1 MDRLWLRIAATV
13 AIPMTAFLI
22 MAAIALGEHHQR
34 HEERT
39 RMIQVAQLALDGKA
53 LIHALQAERGS
64 TAGYLSALDND
75 FRVILDA
82 HRDATDQAWQ
92 RYQQD
97 ESIYRLVTGTDLAD
111 FRRQLEEGAARLQA
125 HRERVDRHVLQPL
138 ESAEPYG
145 HLIDPLI
152 LIASSTPE
160 AGATPG
166 MLSLLAAYRSLL
178 MLKEQA
184 ARERSL
190 GSAWLVSTTP
200 DPVIFR
206 NYLQR
211 VAIQELQR
219 SQFLKLA
226 PDIHRD
232 RLMML
237 EQQPAHREVLDIR
250 AAITLKGETQKPV
263 GLSGLHWFQV
273 TSDRIDGLHQLER
286 TLVRDILDTG
296 TDIKAASQRQWL
308 SLLGISMALLV
319 VTLLLSLT
327 VARTLLQRHRRHAG
341 AMERIQFL
349 ASHDALTG
357 LPNRDH
363 FKERLDQLMF
373 QARSE
378 RQSLGVFLLDLEGFT
393 DINRIW
399 GESVADEL
407 LRRISERLCRL
418 VGQEILMA
426 RIYGDQFGMVLHNSP
441 RLDNPERLAA
451 EFLSVLTPPV
461 EIGPRR
467 IEVKG
472 NIGIVL
478 CPPYPHDASELL
490 AYLAFSVQNAKDDRV
505 HRYSIF
511 EPTIMSRHS
520 EMLQMDRDLAWALE
534 HDEFELHYQPKV
546 DLATGAIVSVEAL
559 LRWRHPDDGMIPP
572 DVFIP
577 RAEANGSII
586 PLGEQVLRKACLQC
600 QAWREQGFE
609 DLTMAVNL
617 SAVQLYQANFIE
629 QVERALADSGL
640 PAGALELELT
650 ESCLMEDMEVA
661 ERILT
666 ALCGLGVSLSVDDF
680 GTGYSSLA
688 YLRRFPVSSLKL
700 DQRFV
705 KELEMGGEAELI
717 AGAVLALAQSLSL
730 TTVAEGVENRYQAR
744 WLRER
749 GCHQAQGYLY
759 ARPVPASE
767 CLSLLREGGS
777 FDVS

>member
-1 MDRLWLRIAATV
+1 
-13 AIPMTAFLI
+13 MTAFLI
-22 MAAIALGEHHQR
+22 MATIALGEHHQR

-75 FRVILDA
+75 FRAILDE
-82 HRDATDQAWQ
+82 HRDATDQALR
-92 RYQQD
+92 RYQRD
-97 ESIYRLVTGTDLAD
+97 ETIYQRVTGADLAV
-111 FRRQLEEGAARLQA
+111 FRRQLEEGAARLEA
-125 HRERVDRHVLQPL
+125 HRERVDRHLLHPL

-145 HLIDPLI
+145 RLIDPLI

-166 MLSLLAAYRSLL
+166 MLSLLAAYRRLL

-190 GSAWLVSTTP
+190 GSAWLTAGTP

-211 VAIQELQR
+211 VAVQELQR

-226 PDIHRD
+226 PDIYVD
-232 RLMML
+232 RLHAL
-237 EQQPAHREVLDIR
+237 EQQPAHQEVMAIR
-250 AAITLKGETQKPV
+250 AAITQQGETQKPA
-263 GLSGLHWFQV
+263 GLNGLHWFQV
-273 TSDRIDGLHQLER
+273 TSERIDGLHQLER

-296 TDIKAASQRQWL
+296 RDIKAASQRQWIT
-308 SLLGISMALLV
+308 LLGVTLALLIL
-319 VTLLLSLT
+319 TLALSLT
-327 VARTLLQRHRRHAG
+327 IARTLLQRHDRHAQ
-341 AMERIQFL
+341 AMQRIQFL

-363 FKERLDQLMF
+363 FKEHLNQLLF
-373 QARSE
+373 LARSE
-378 RQSLGVFLLDLEGFT
+378 KRSLGVFLLDLEGFT

-407 LRRISERLCRL
+407 LCRVSERLCRL
-418 VGQEILMA
+418 MGPDVLMA
-426 RIYGDQFGMVLHNSP
+426 RIYGDQFGVVLYDSP
-441 RLDNPERLAA
+441 QLDSPERLAA
-451 EFLSVLTPPV
+451 DLLGALRPPV

-478 CPPYPHDASELL
+478 CPPYPTDASELL
-490 AYLAFSVQNAKDDRV
+490 AYLAFSVQNAKDDLLRR
-505 HRYSIF
+505 HSIF
-511 EPTIMSRHS
+511 EPVIMSRHS
-520 EMLQMDRDLAWALE
+520 ELLQMDRDLEWALE
-534 HDEFELHYQPKV
+534 HDEFELYYQPKV
-546 DLATGAIVSVEAL
+546 DLVTGAIVSVEAL
-559 LRWRHPDDGMIPP
+559 LRWNHPDQGMIPP
-572 DVFIP
+572 NVFIP

-609 DLTMAVNL
+609 DLTVAVNL
-617 SAVQLYQANFIE
+617 SAVQLYQANFVE
-629 QVERALADSGL
+629 QVERALADTGL
-640 PAGALELELT
+640 PAEALELELT
-650 ESCLMEDMEVA
+650 ESCLMEDMDVA
-661 ERILT
+661 ERILRS
-666 ALCGLGVSLSVDDF
+666 LCTLGVSLSVDDF

-717 AGAVLALAQSLSL
+717 AGAVLALARSLSL
-730 TTVAEGVENRYQAR
+730 ITVAEGVENHYQAK
-744 WLRER
+744 WLHER

-759 ARPVPASE
+759 ARPMPASA
-767 CLSLLREGGS
+767 CLTLMQKREA
-777 FDVS
+777 FDVP

>member
-13 AIPMTAFLI
+13 AIPMTAFMI
-22 MAAIALGEHHQR
+22 MATIALGEHHQR
-34 HEERT
+34 HEERA
-39 RMIQVAQLALDGKA
+39 RMVQVAQLALDGKA

-64 TAGYLSALDND
+64 TVGYLSALDND
-75 FRVILDA
+75 FRAILDD
-82 HRDATDQAWQ
+82 HRDATDQALR
-92 RYQQD
+92 RYQRD
-97 ESIYRLVTGTDLAD
+97 EAIYQLVTGADLSA
-111 FRRQLEEGAARLQA
+111 FRRQLEEGAARLET
-125 HRERVDRHVLQPL
+125 HRERVDRHALHPL
-138 ESAEPYG
+138 ESTESYG
-145 HLIDPLI
+145 RLIDPLI
-152 LIASSTPE
+152 LIASSTPD

-190 GSAWLVSTTP
+190 GSAWLVARTP

-226 PDIHRD
+226 PEIYVD
-232 RLMML
+232 RLRGL
-237 EQQPAHREVLDIR
+237 EQQPAHQEVMIAR
-250 AAITLKGETQKPV
+250 ATITLQGETQKPA
-263 GLSGLHWFQV
+263 GLSGLRWFQM
-273 TSDRIDGLHQLER
+273 TSERIDGLHQLER
-286 TLVRDILDTG
+286 ALVRDILDTG
-296 TDIKAASQRQWL
+296 TEIKADSQRQWL
-308 SLLGISMALLV
+308 NLLGITVALLIL
-319 VTLLLSLT
+319 TLLLSMT
-327 VARTLLQRHRRHAG
+327 VARSLLLRHRQHAE
-341 AMERIQFL
+341 AMHRIQFL

-363 FKERLDQLMF
+363 FKEHLNQLLF
-373 QARSE
+373 LARSE
-378 RQSLGVFLLDLEGFT
+378 KRTLGVFLLDLEGFT

-407 LRRISERLCRL
+407 LCRISARLCKL
-418 VGQEILMA
+418 MGPDALMA
-426 RIYGDQFGMVLHNSP
+426 RIYGDQFGVVFFDSS

-451 EFLSVLTPPV
+451 DLLGALRPAV

-490 AYLAFSVQNAKDDRV
+490 AYLAFSVQNAKDDRL
-505 HRYSIF
+505 HRHSIF
-511 EPTIMSRHS
+511 EPVIMSRHS
-520 EMLQMDRDLAWALE
+520 ELLQMDRDLEWALE
-534 HDEFELHYQPKV
+534 HDEFELYYQPKV

-559 LRWRHPDDGMIPP
+559 LRWHHPDRGAIPP
-572 DVFIP
+572 NVFIP

-600 QAWREQGFE
+600 QAWRERGFE

-640 PAGALELELT
+640 PADALELELT

-661 ERILT
+661 ERILRS
-666 ALCGLGVSLSVDDF
+666 LCALGVSLSVDDF

-688 YLRRFPVSSLKL
+688 YLRRFPVSCLKL

-717 AGAVLALAQSLSL
+717 AGAVLALARSLSL
-730 TTVAEGVENRYQAR
+730 TTVAEGVENHYQAK

-749 GCHQAQGYLY
+749 GCLQAQGYLY
-759 ARPVPASE
+759 ARPMPAAE
-767 CLSLLREGGS
+767 CLSLMQKRGG
-777 FDVS
+777 FDVP